1 MSQESVVKTEKIK
14 SKKISKD
21 FNIFSMNL
29 MYLPAIVLFSIFVIY
44 PFLSGIRI
52 SLTNWNGFSQSYKYV
67 GFENY
72 LALFTDKN
80 VWSSF
85 GNTIVYGVGST
96 FFQQIAGLAMAL
108 LLNSKFKGKTFGR
121 TMIYMPVLIAAVIMG
136 YMWYFILQYD
146 GGALND
152 IMILFG
158 KEPVDWLTQGNLT
171 VWIIVMV
178 NTLQFFGIS
187 MVIYLAGLQGIP
199 QMYYEAAELDGA
211 SPFDKFQ
218 NITIPLLMPAIT
230 TSVTLNLIG
239 GLKLFDAVK
248 ALTNGGPGYSTHS
261 LSTLINFTYFNN
273 QSAGYASA
281 IGLLLFIF
289 IITVSLG
296 MQKFF
301 RSKEVDI

>member
-1 MSQESVVKTEKIK
+1 MSQESMVKTQKIK

-21 FNIFSMNL
+21 FNIFSVNL

-96 FFQQIAGLAMAL
+96 FFQQIAGLAMAI
-108 LLNSKFKGKTFGR
+108 LLNSKFRGKTFGR

-199 QMYYEAAELDGA
+199 QMYYEAADLDGA
-211 SPFDKFQ
+211 SSFDKFQ